1 MMSKATMS
9 TFDSWLVFGMSIFV
23 GIMSFWTD
31 FLPLLMLA
39 FIGNAIAMG
48 LWNLHVRLRLLEEK
62 MAAKELVPSIQS

>member
-9 TFDSWLVFGMSIFV
+9 AFDSWWVFGMSVAV

-39 FIGNAIAMG
+39 LIGNAVSMG
-48 LWNLHVRLRLLEEK
+48 LWNLHVRLRLLEDK